1 MVQGTDS
8 GAGQSGFKSWLC
20 PSLPRDHDPGPDFN
34 LYKPRLLHLSTEDNN
49 SSYVP
54 ELGGLNKLIPVK
66 HLEQCLTQSKY
77 YVSAG
82 YF

>member
-1 MVQGTDS
+1 MQAQTPERDSLGSSPGSAHPFLGTLTP
-8 GAGQSGFKSWLC
+8 ARL
-20 PSLPRDHDPGPDFN
+20 FN

-66 HLEQCLTQSKY
+66 HLEQCLTQSKH